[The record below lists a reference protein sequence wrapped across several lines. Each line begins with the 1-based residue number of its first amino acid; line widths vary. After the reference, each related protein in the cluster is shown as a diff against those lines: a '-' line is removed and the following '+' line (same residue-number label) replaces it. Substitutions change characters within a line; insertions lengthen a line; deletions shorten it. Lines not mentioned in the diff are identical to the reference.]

1 MAAAP
6 ASAESFARNVT
17 NLPAALAALAAG
29 YLIGAIPFGVLI
41 GLVAGVDPRR
51 AGSGRTG
58 ATNLLRTV
66 GPGGAAAVFLLDVA
80 KGIAAV
86 LLAAW
91 LYRGPGAGWIAAGG
105 GVAAIIGHI
114 RSAFIG
120 FRGGRG
126 VATAA
131 GGLLALGP
139 LAVAVLAPFVVAV
152 IWRWRYVS
160 LGSISGA
167 LLAPVATGVL
177 AATGAGT
184 IEAVGYAAA
193 AAILITLAHADNIER
208 LRTGTERRLGAK
220 EAVRGDG

>member
-1 MAAAP
+1 MT
-6 ASAESFARNVT
+6 E
-17 NLPAALAALAAG
+17 LPGALLALAAG

-41 GLVAGVDPRR
+41 GFVVGVDPRR

-66 GPGGAAAVFLLDVA
+66 GPAGAIAVFVLDVL
-80 KGIAAV
+80 KGVTAV

-91 LYRGPGAGWIAAGG
+91 LYRGVGASWIVAAS

-114 RSAFIG
+114 RSLFIG

-126 VATAA
+126 VATAV
-131 GGLLALGP
+131 GGMLALAP
-139 LAVAVLAPFVVAV
+139 LAVVVLAPVVVVV

-160 LGSISGA
+160 LGSITGA
-167 LLAPVATGVL
+167 LLAPVATGAL

-184 IEAVGYAAA
+184 IAAVGYAAA
-193 AAILITLAHADNIER
+193 AAILITFAHADNIER
-208 LRTGTERRLGAK
+208 LRNGTERRLGMR

>member
-1 MAAAP
+1 MTDTLG
-6 ASAESFARNVT
+6 V
-17 NLPAALAALAAG
+17 LLALAAG
-29 YLIGAIPFGVLI
+29 YLIGAVPFGVLI
-41 GLVAGVDPRR
+41 GRVAGVDPRS

-66 GPGGAAAVFLLDVA
+66 GPGGAAVVFVLDLL

-91 LYRGPGAGWIAAGG
+91 LYRGSGADWITAGSG
-105 GVAAIIGHI
+105 LTAIIGHI
-114 RSAFIG
+114 RSVFIG

-131 GGLLALGP
+131 GGMLALAP
-139 LAVAVLAPFVVAV
+139 LAVLLLAPVVVAV

-160 LGSISGA
+160 LGSITGA
-167 LLAPVATGVL
+167 LLAPVATAAL
-177 AATGAGT
+177 AVAGAGT
-184 IEAVGYAAA
+184 IAAVGYAAGA
-193 AAILITLAHADNIER
+193 AVLITVAHADNIER
-208 LRTGTERRLGAK
+208 LRNGTERRLGTK

>member
-1 MAAAP
+1 VQD
-6 ASAESFARNVT
+6 VT
-17 NLPAALAALAAG
+17 GSPGALLAVAAG
-29 YLIGAIPFGVLI
+29 YLIGAIPFGVLV
-41 GLVAGVDPRR
+41 GWAAGVDPRS

-66 GPGGAAAVFLLDVA
+66 GPAGAVAVLVLDLL
-80 KGIAAV
+80 KGIGAV

-91 LYRGPGAGWIAAGG
+91 LYRGVGAGWVAALV

-114 RSAFIG
+114 RSVFIG

-131 GGLLALGP
+131 GGLLALSP
-139 LAVAVLAPFVVAV
+139 LALALLAPFVVGA

-160 LGSISGA
+160 LGSIIGA
-167 LLAPVATGVL
+167 LLAPVVTAVL
-177 AATGAGT
+177 AATGAGR

-193 AAILITLAHADNIER
+193 AAILVTLAHADNIGR
-208 LRTGTERRLGAK
+208 LRAGTERRLGAK

>member
-1 MAAAP
+1 M
-6 ASAESFARNVT
+6 T
-17 NLPAALAALAAG
+17 DLPGALLALAAG

-66 GPGGAAAVFLLDVA
+66 GPVGAIAVFALDVL
-80 KGIAAV
+80 KGVVAV
-86 LLAAW
+86 LITAW
-91 LYRGPGAGWIAAGG
+91 LYRGVGASWIVAAT
-105 GVAAIIGHI
+105 GVAAILGHI
-114 RSAFIG
+114 RSPFIG

-131 GGLLALGP
+131 GGLLALAP
-139 LAVAVLAPFVVAV
+139 LAVVVLAPVVVAV

-160 LGSISGA
+160 LGSITGA
-167 LLAPVATGVL
+167 LLAPI
-177 AATGAGT
+177 ATGALAAAEAGT
-184 IEAVGYAAA
+184 IAAVGYAAA

-208 LRTGTERRLGAK
+208 LRSGTERRLGAK

>member
-1 MAAAP
+1 M
-6 ASAESFARNVT
+6 
-17 NLPAALAALAAG
+17 AAG

-41 GLVAGVDPRR
+41 GLAAGVDPRR
-51 AGSGRTG
+51 EGSRRTG

-66 GPGGAAAVFLLDVA
+66 GRAGAIAVFVLDVL
-80 KGIAAV
+80 KGVAAV

-91 LYRGPGAGWIAAGG
+91 LYRGVGASWI
-105 GVAAIIGHI
+105 VAASGLAAIVGHI
-114 RSAFIG
+114 RSVFIG

-131 GGLLALGP
+131 GGMLALAP
-139 LAVAVLAPFVVAV
+139 LAVVVLAPVVVGV

-160 LGSISGA
+160 LGSITGA
-167 LLAPVATGVL
+167 LLAPVAAGAL

-184 IEAVGYAAA
+184 IAAVGFAAA
-193 AAILITLAHADNIER
+193 AAVLITVAHADNIER
-208 LRTGTERRLGAK
+208 LRNGTERRLGTK

>member
-1 MAAAP
+1 
-6 ASAESFARNVT
+6 VT
-17 NLPAALAALAAG
+17 DPLGALLALVAG

-41 GLVAGVDPRR
+41 GLFAGVDPRR

-66 GPGGAAAVFLLDVA
+66 GPAGAAAVFLLDLA
-80 KGIAAV
+80 KGIGAV
-86 LLAAW
+86 LLATW
-91 LYRGPGAGWIAAGG
+91 LYRVAGAGWVAAAA

-114 RSAFIG
+114 RSVFIG

-126 VATAA
+126 VATAV
-131 GGLLALGP
+131 GGLLAMAP
-139 LAVAVLAPFVVAV
+139 WAVALLAPVVVAV

-160 LGSISGA
+160 LGSIIGA
-167 LLAPVATGVL
+167 LLAPVATGAL
-177 AATGAGT
+177 AAMGAGR

-193 AAILITLAHADNIER
+193 AAILITVAHADNIDR

>member
-6 ASAESFARNVT
+6 ASAESFARDVT

-91 LYRGPGAGWIAAGG
+91 LYRGPD
-105 GVAAIIGHI
+105 
-114 RSAFIG
+114 
-120 FRGGRG
+120 
-126 VATAA
+126 
-131 GGLLALGP
+131 LGNDHP
-139 LAVAVLAPFVVAV
+139 RP
-152 IWRWRYVS
+152 
-160 LGSISGA
+160 
-167 LLAPVATGVL
+167 
-177 AATGAGT
+177 
-184 IEAVGYAAA
+184 
-193 AAILITLAHADNIER
+193 
-208 LRTGTERRLGAK
+208 
-220 EAVRGDG
+220 DG

>member
-1 MAAAP
+1 
-6 ASAESFARNVT
+6 VT
-17 NLPAALAALAAG
+17 DPLGALLALVAG

-41 GLVAGVDPRR
+41 GLFAGVDPRR

-66 GPGGAAAVFLLDVA
+66 GPAGAAAVFLLDLA
-80 KGIAAV
+80 KGIGAV

-91 LYRGPGAGWIAAGG
+91 LYRGAGAGWVAAAA

-114 RSAFIG
+114 RSVFIG

-126 VATAA
+126 VATAV
-131 GGLLALGP
+131 GGLLAMAP
-139 LAVAVLAPFVVAV
+139 WAVALLAPVVVAV

-160 LGSISGA
+160 LGSIIGA
-167 LLAPVATGVL
+167 LLAPVATGAL
-177 AATGAGT
+177 AAMGAGR

-193 AAILITLAHADNIER
+193 AAILITVAHADNIDR

>member
-1 MAAAP
+1 
-6 ASAESFARNVT
+6 VT
-17 NLPAALAALAAG
+17 DPLGALLALVAG

-41 GLVAGVDPRR
+41 GLFAGVDPRR

-66 GPGGAAAVFLLDVA
+66 GPAGAAAVFLLDLA
-80 KGIAAV
+80 KGIGAV
-86 LLAAW
+86 LLATW
-91 LYRGPGAGWIAAGG
+91 LYRGAGAGWVAAAAGA
-105 GVAAIIGHI
+105 AAIIGHI
-114 RSAFIG
+114 RSLFIG

-126 VATAA
+126 VATAV
-131 GGLLALGP
+131 GGLLAMAP
-139 LAVAVLAPFVVAV
+139 WAVALLAPVVVAV

-160 LGSISGA
+160 LGSIIGA
-167 LLAPVATGVL
+167 LLAPVATGAL
-177 AATGAGT
+177 AAMGAGR

-193 AAILITLAHADNIER
+193 AAILITVAHADNIDR

>member
-1 MAAAP
+1 
-6 ASAESFARNVT
+6 VT
-17 NLPAALAALAAG
+17 DLPGALLALAAG

-66 GPGGAAAVFLLDVA
+66 GPVGAIAVFALDVL
-80 KGIAAV
+80 KGVVAV
-86 LLAAW
+86 LITAW
-91 LYRGPGAGWIAAGG
+91 LYRGVGASWIVAAT
-105 GVAAIIGHI
+105 GVAAILGHI
-114 RSAFIG
+114 RSPFIG

-131 GGLLALGP
+131 GGLLALAP
-139 LAVAVLAPFVVAV
+139 LAVVVLAPVVVAV

-160 LGSISGA
+160 LGSITGA
-167 LLAPVATGVL
+167 LLAPI
-177 AATGAGT
+177 ATGALAAAEAGT
-184 IEAVGYAAA
+184 IAAVGYAAA

-208 LRTGTERRLGAK
+208 LRSGTERRLGAK

>member
-1 MAAAP
+1 MTDP
-6 ASAESFARNVT
+6 
-17 NLPAALAALAAG
+17 LGALLALVAG

-41 GLVAGVDPRR
+41 GLMAGVDPRR

-66 GPGGAAAVFLLDVA
+66 GPAGAAAVLLLDLA
-80 KGIAAV
+80 KGIGAV

-91 LYRGPGAGWIAAGG
+91 LYRGAGAGWVAAAA

-114 RSAFIG
+114 RSVFIG

-131 GGLLALGP
+131 GGLLAMAP
-139 LAVAVLAPFVVAV
+139 LALGVLAPVVVAV

-160 LGSISGA
+160 LGSIIGA
-167 LLAPVATGVL
+167 LLAPVATAAL
-177 AATGAGT
+177 AAVGAGR

-193 AAILITLAHADNIER
+193 AAILITVAHADNIDR

>member
-1 MAAAP
+1 M
-6 ASAESFARNVT
+6 T
-17 NLPAALAALAAG
+17 DWPAAIAAVVAG
-29 YLIGAIPFGVLI
+29 YLVGAIPFGVVI
-41 GLVAGVDPRR
+41 GLASGVDPRR

-66 GPGGAAAVFLLDVA
+66 GPAGAAAVFLLDVA
-80 KGIAAV
+80 KGVAAV

-91 LYRGPGAGWIAAGG
+91 LYRGVGAEWLTALA

-114 RSAFIG
+114 RSVFIG

-131 GGLLALGP
+131 GGLLALAP
-139 LAVAVLAPFVVAV
+139 LAVAVLAPFVLVV

-160 LGSISGA
+160 LGSITGA
-167 LLAPVATGVL
+167 LLAPVATGLL
-177 AATGAGT
+177 AAIGAGT
-184 IEAVGYAAA
+184 IPSVGYAAA

-208 LRTGTERRLGAK
+208 LRAGTERRLGAQ
-220 EAVRGDG
+220 EAVSDDG

>member
-1 MAAAP
+1 MTDPLGA
-6 ASAESFARNVT
+6 
-17 NLPAALAALAAG
+17 LPALVAG

-41 GLVAGVDPRR
+41 GLFAGVDPRR

-66 GPGGAAAVFLLDVA
+66 GPAGAAAVFLLDLA
-80 KGIAAV
+80 KGIGAV

-91 LYRGPGAGWIAAGG
+91 LYRGAGAGWVAAAA

-114 RSAFIG
+114 RSVFIG

-126 VATAA
+126 VATAV
-131 GGLLALGP
+131 GGLLAMAP
-139 LAVAVLAPFVVAV
+139 WAVALLAPVVVAV

-160 LGSISGA
+160 LGSIIGA
-167 LLAPVATGVL
+167 LLAPVATGAL
-177 AATGAGT
+177 AAMGAGR

-193 AAILITLAHADNIER
+193 AAILITVAHADNIDR